1 MKIKKPMK
9 SRIKTLISILILF
22 SSAIEKIDDK
32 RKIS

>member
-1 MKIKKPMK
+1 MLGK
-9 SRIKTLISILILF
+9 IKTLISILILF